1 MSLSLLVA
9 LLGIASSERV
19 SAWHQPPRPAC
30 AWDTP
35 SKAVSEFLLFELNG
49 GRLSSDRWLEYTTKY
64 IASFE
69 GYDEP
74 GWDRAT
80 VVSRYKIRDLNCAT
94 ESSCEASVSFTLYPT
109 RKLRELIVVPHRNGG
124 TMVKRYFMVKKDDSW
139 LIKPIEPCASDSAS
153 SGAKISPAVNPKNR
167 PILQGQT
174 LIF

>member
-1 MSLSLLVA
+1 MKKFLA
-9 LLGIASSERV
+9 LLASCLLAS
-19 SAWHQPPRPAC
+19 PAC

-94 ESSCEASVSFTLYPT
+94 ESSCEASVLFTLYPT

-139 LIKPIEPCASDSAS
+139 LIKPIEPSIGSPI
-153 SGAKISPAVNPKNR
+153 ISIETYRRHLAE
-167 PILQGQT
+167 LD
-174 LIF
+174 L